1 MHETTENSA
10 LKVDAAPPATEQIVT
25 RLSRNWLIK
34 QGVFLVVLLV
44 FGVWG
49 LADALYFYPRRGLE
63 EASARLRDH
72 LQAAAAAGKLT
83 PADLKI
89 DDPRSALS
97 SLRPRAEELHA
108 ASLGSA
114 ADRATVEARFLNTRR
129 EWLESLARAWRLG
142 PEPQTVVWPGQSAAE
157 LPDAATRS
165 VLFDHVRGVGLVVSA
180 KGAQPQE
187 IPPQR
192 LLAELVQVWSARNA
206 PKPLSSY
213 DMYFQWFFV
222 VAGFGGGAWLSVVL
236 LRAASRTYRWNPGT
250 QTLTLPGGVSFSP
263 ADLKEVDKRRWHK
276 FFVTLRLRDG
286 TAHTLDLLR
295 YVPLEE
301 WVLAMERTAFPEP
314 AQPGPA
320 SGGDAGDAGG
330 GDGGNGD

>member
-1 MHETTENSA
+1 MPEITENSA
-10 LKVDAAPPATEQIVT
+10 QKVDAMPSALNQTAT
-25 RLSRNWLIK
+25 RLSRNWLLK
-34 QGVFLVVLLV
+34 QGAFLIVLLV

-49 LADALYFYPRRGLE
+49 LADALHFYPRRGLE

-89 DDPRSALS
+89 DEPSSALAV
-97 SLRPRAEELHA
+97 LRPRAEELQS

-114 ADRATVEARFLNTRR
+114 ADRATIDARFLNTRR

-142 PEPQTVVWPGQSAAE
+142 PEPQVVVWPGQSAAE

-192 LLAELVQVWSARNA
+192 LLAELAQVWSTRNA

-213 DMYFQWFFV
+213 DMFFQWFFV
-222 VAGFGGGAWLSVVL
+222 VAGFGGGGWLATVL
-236 LRAASRTYRWNPGT
+236 LRAASRTYRWNPTT
-250 QTLTLPGGVSFSP
+250 QTLSLPGGASFTP

-276 FFVTLRLRDG
+276 FFVTLHLRNG
-286 TAHTLDLLR
+286 AAHTLDLLR

-314 AQPGPA
+314 AQPAPA
-320 SGGDAGDAGG
+320 AGGDAGDPGG
-330 GDGGNGD
+330 GDGGD

>member
-1 MHETTENSA
+1 MPETTENPA
-10 LKVDAAPPATEQIVT
+10 PNADAAPPAAEQTVT

-34 QGVFLVVLLV
+34 QGAFLVVLLV

-49 LADALYFYPRRGLE
+49 LADALHFYPRRGLE
-63 EASARLRDH
+63 EASARLREH

-83 PADLKI
+83 PADLKVE
-89 DDPRSALS
+89 DPRGALAA
-97 SLRPRAEELHA
+97 LRPRAEELRG

-114 ADRATVEARFLNTRR
+114 ADRATIDARFLDTRR

-142 PEPQTVVWPGQSAAE
+142 PEPQTVVWPGQSAGE

-165 VLFDHVRGVGLVVSA
+165 VLFDHVRGVGLVVST

-192 LLAELVQVWSARNA
+192 LLAELTQVWSARNA

-213 DMYFQWFFV
+213 DMFFQWFFV

-236 LRAASRTYRWNPGT
+236 LRAASRTYRWNPAT
-250 QTLTLPGGVSFSP
+250 QTLTLPGGASFSP

-276 FFVTLRLRDG
+276 FFVTLHFKNG
-286 TAHTLDLLR
+286 ASHTLDLLR
-295 YVPLEE
+295 YVPLED
-301 WVLAMERTAFPEP
+301 WVLAMERTAFPESAEKAEARSAESQAAQP
-314 AQPGPA
+314 AQPA
-320 SGGDAGDAGG
+320 
-330 GDGGNGD
+330 